1 MKLSNQ
7 VAVITGASEGIGA
20 AIARRFARE
29 GARVVLAAR
38 SEEKLEALAEE
49 LGSERA
55 LAVPTDVTD
64 AEQVKRLMARTREH
78 FGGLDILVN
87 NAGVGL
93 YASVA
98 EMAWAD
104 FEQMWK
110 VNFFGVVRC
119 IREALPDLRERRG
132 MVVNISS
139 VAGKLAIPYL
149 TGYCASKF
157 ALNAFSTGLRMEL
170 AQAGVR
176 VVVVCPGTVRT
187 PFHQSAFRS
196 NRLPEVFAQRS
207 RGGISAER
215 VAAATLRAVV
225 RGRREVVVP
234 WRLRLAVGF
243 RNLLPAFADGI
254 LQRMLR

>member
-38 SEEKLEALAEE
+38 SEEKLKALAEE

-119 IREALPDLRERRG
+119 IREALPDLCERRG
-132 MVVNISS
+132 VVVNISS

-170 AQAGVR
+170 TQAGVR
-176 VVVVCPGTVRT
+176 VELHIVTQRTQLPRPKMRRGTCLDPDPARLKRCKEGQHPRPLQT
-187 PFHQSAFRS
+187 PPHNDFAIFINAMDLE
-196 NRLPEVFAQRS
+196 NRLRDIQSNCPDLFHCS
-207 RGGISAER
+207 PPG
-215 VAAATLRAVV
+215 
-225 RGRREVVVP
+225 
-234 WRLRLAVGF
+234 
-243 RNLLPAFADGI
+243 
-254 LQRMLR
+254 

>member
-20 AIARRFARE
+20 AIARRFAGE

-38 SEEKLEALAEE
+38 SEEKLKALAEE

-215 VAAATLRAVV
+215 VAVATLRAVV

>member
-20 AIARRFARE
+20 AIARRFAGE

-38 SEEKLEALAEE
+38 SEEKLKVLAEE
-49 LGSERA
+49 LGSERV

-139 VAGKLAIPYL
+139 VVGKLAIPYL

>member
-20 AIARRFARE
+20 AIARRFAGE

-38 SEEKLEALAEE
+38 SEEKLKALAEE

-78 FGGLDILVN
+78 YGGIDILVN

-243 RNLLPAFADGI
+243 RNLLPAFADGV
-254 LQRMLR
+254 LQRMVR

>member
-20 AIARRFARE
+20 AIARRFAGE

-38 SEEKLEALAEE
+38 SEEKLKALAEE

-170 AQAGVR
+170 TQAGVR

-254 LQRMLR
+254 LQRMMR

>member
-20 AIARRFARE
+20 AIARRFAGE
-29 GARVVLAAR
+29 GARVVLAAH
-38 SEEKLEALAEE
+38 SEEKLKVLAEE

-254 LQRMLR
+254 LQRMMR

>member
-38 SEEKLEALAEE
+38 SEEKLKALAEE

>member
-20 AIARRFARE
+20 AIARRFAGE

-38 SEEKLEALAEE
+38 SEEKLKALAEE

-225 RGRREVVVP
+225 RERREVVVP

>member
-20 AIARRFARE
+20 AIARRFAGE

-38 SEEKLEALAEE
+38 SEEKLKALAEE

-254 LQRMLR
+254 LQRMMR

>member
-1 MKLSNQ
+1 
-7 VAVITGASEGIGA
+7 
-20 AIARRFARE
+20 
-29 GARVVLAAR
+29 
-38 SEEKLEALAEE
+38 
-49 LGSERA
+49 
-55 LAVPTDVTD
+55 
-64 AEQVKRLMARTREH
+64 
-78 FGGLDILVN
+78 
-87 NAGVGL
+87 
-93 YASVA
+93 
-98 EMAWAD
+98 
-104 FEQMWK
+104 
-110 VNFFGVVRC
+110 
-119 IREALPDLRERRG
+119 
-132 MVVNISS
+132 
-139 VAGKLAIPYL
+139 
-149 TGYCASKF
+149 
-157 ALNAFSTGLRMEL
+157 EL

-215 VAAATLRAVV
+215 VAVATLRAVV

>member
-20 AIARRFARE
+20 AIARRFVGE

-38 SEEKLEALAEE
+38 SEEKLKALAEE

-225 RGRREVVVP
+225 RERREVVVP

>member
-1 MKLSNQ
+1 MKLSSQ

-20 AIARRFARE
+20 AIARRFAGE

-38 SEEKLEALAEE
+38 SEEKLKALAEE

>member
-20 AIARRFARE
+20 AIARRFAGD

-225 RGRREVVVP
+225 RERREVVVP

>member
-38 SEEKLEALAEE
+38 SEEKLKALAEE

-110 VNFFGVVRC
+110 VNFFGAVRC

-157 ALNAFSTGLRMEL
+157 ALNALSTGLRMEL
-170 AQAGVR
+170 TQAGVR

>member
-20 AIARRFARE
+20 AIARRFSRE

-38 SEEKLEALAEE
+38 SEEKLKALAEE

-132 MVVNISS
+132 IVVNISS

-157 ALNAFSTGLRMEL
+157 ALNALSTGLRMEL
-170 AQAGVR
+170 TQAGVR

-234 WRLRLAVGF
+234 WQLRLAVGF

-254 LQRMLR
+254 LQRMMR

>member
-20 AIARRFARE
+20 AIARRFAGE

-38 SEEKLEALAEE
+38 SEEKLKALAEE

-170 AQAGVR
+170 AQAWVR

-225 RGRREVVVP
+225 RERREVVVP

>member
-20 AIARRFARE
+20 AIARRFAGE

-38 SEEKLEALAEE
+38 SEEKLKALAEE

-104 FEQMWK
+104 FEQMWN

-119 IREALPDLRERRG
+119 IREALPDLRELRG

-215 VAAATLRAVV
+215 VAVATLRAVV

>member
-1 MKLSNQ
+1 M
-7 VAVITGASEGIGA
+7 
-20 AIARRFARE
+20 
-29 GARVVLAAR
+29 
-38 SEEKLEALAEE
+38 AEE

-196 NRLPEVFAQRS
+196 NRLPGVFAQRS

>member
-20 AIARRFARE
+20 AIARRFAGE

-38 SEEKLEALAEE
+38 SEAKLKALAEE

>member
-20 AIARRFARE
+20 AIARRFAGD

-225 RGRREVVVP
+225 RERREVVVP

-254 LQRMLR
+254 LQRMMR

>member
-1 MKLSNQ
+1 
-7 VAVITGASEGIGA
+7 
-20 AIARRFARE
+20 
-29 GARVVLAAR
+29 
-38 SEEKLEALAEE
+38 
-49 LGSERA
+49 
-55 LAVPTDVTD
+55 
-64 AEQVKRLMARTREH
+64 
-78 FGGLDILVN
+78 
-87 NAGVGL
+87 
-93 YASVA
+93 
-98 EMAWAD
+98 
-104 FEQMWK
+104 
-110 VNFFGVVRC
+110 
-119 IREALPDLRERRG
+119 

-187 PFHQSAFRS
+187 PFHQSAFRG

-243 RNLLPAFADGI
+243 RNLLPAFADGM

>member
-20 AIARRFARE
+20 AIARRFAGE

-225 RGRREVVVP
+225 RERREVVVP

>member
-225 RGRREVVVP
+225 RERREVVVP

>member
-20 AIARRFARE
+20 AIARRFAGE

-38 SEEKLEALAEE
+38 SEEKLKALAEE

>member
-20 AIARRFARE
+20 AIARRFAGD

-38 SEEKLEALAEE
+38 SEEKLKALAEE

-215 VAAATLRAVV
+215 VAVATLRAVV

>member
-20 AIARRFARE
+20 AIARRFAGE